1 MIEGFKMSRVAVS
14 RKSNVKKT
22 SKDWPVVVYMWIV
35 GLGFMSY
42 LVARIA
48 LNAYP
53 HPIHWIS
60 GIAGAVIGIPVGW
73 LWYRWRGDVI

>member
-1 MIEGFKMSRVAVS
+1 MSKPTKSKIV
-14 RKSNVKKT
+14 RKKKT
-22 SKDWPVVVYMWIV
+22 RQEWPLVVYMWII

-48 LNAYP
+48 LDAYP
-53 HPIHWIS
+53 HPIHWVS
-60 GIAGAVIGIPVGW
+60 GVVGAVIGYFAGW

>member
-1 MIEGFKMSRVAVS
+1 
-14 RKSNVKKT
+14 
-22 SKDWPVVVYMWIV
+22 MWII

-48 LNAYP
+48 LDAYP
-53 HPIHWIS
+53 HPIHWVS
-60 GIAGAVIGIPVGW
+60 GVVGAVAGYFVGW